1 MTAAPT
7 TGLATRVF
15 LMTWLW
21 AIFAGFYLVAYAFWV
36 PHLFSSIVAIIAVI
50 AVTLVLGFG
59 LLYDGFEAALGLDE
73 GRPITPLPGR
83 RARRFLGG
91 LVLLAYVAVY
101 IPPTG
106 RIVAHWPLDLA
117 ITVVSGVVMIV
128 YGIINK

>member
-15 LMTWLW
+15 MMTWLW

-36 PHLFSSIVAIIAVI
+36 PHLFSSVAAMVAVI
-50 AVTLVLGFG
+50 AVTLVLGLG

-73 GRPITPLPGR
+73 GQPVTPLPGR
-83 RARRFLGG
+83 RPRRLLGG
-91 LVLLAYVAVY
+91 LVLLAYVLVY
-101 IPPTG
+101 VPPTG